1 MYFYVLLV
9 LLEYDYIAAVC
20 IFILLLYFESSSL
33 LRNPLILGSVKE

>member
-20 IFILLLYFESSSL
+20 IFILLLYFEA
-33 LRNPLILGSVKE
+33 PVYSVTPWS